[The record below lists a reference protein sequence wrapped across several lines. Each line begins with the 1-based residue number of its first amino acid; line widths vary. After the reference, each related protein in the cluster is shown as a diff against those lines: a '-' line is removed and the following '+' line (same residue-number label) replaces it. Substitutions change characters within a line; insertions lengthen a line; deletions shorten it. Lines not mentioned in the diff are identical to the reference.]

1 MSQLLQYKINSWDQ
15 LSQCRSNNSPDLRI
29 RVSKYVQNQDIEGT
43 KIEVTHP
50 TYGTLFA
57 LTILPR
63 GDLITN
69 IEKDNLDTIHHDQ
82 LLNEL
87 KRYGF
92 YVLYEE
98 SEYLP
103 SGQVRLLKTLQGLR
117 FDKLRLFVVHDLSD
131 QWEDTLRVTAFNL
144 IDHQDWLNASYSPSK
159 KEWETA
165 ILDGTAFN
173 VSGLDEAKKYHW
185 DFLYNNIEDIDK
197 IILRNEEHEDE
208 SK

>member
-1 MSQLLQYKINSWDQ
+1 MRRF
-15 LSQCRSNNSPDLRI
+15 RSFRNI
-29 RVSKYVQNQDIEGT
+29 IVNQ
-43 KIEVTHP
+43 
-50 TYGTLFA
+50 
-57 LTILPR
+57 R
-63 GDLITN
+63 LITN

-82 LLNEL
+82 LLHEL

-103 SGQVRLLKTLQGLR
+103 AGQVMLLKTLQGLR